1 MHTVRREIQSPRYR
15 VLRHRLFHAPAL
27 PEVRK
32 HKDTARQPVWE
43 TDGRDLPWDLGEDGE
58 TEINIKK
65 DMNNNVAIT
74 PAKVLEMAKN
84 GWDAIVEMYKQSS
97 PEQRDKILKIL
108 GGLAGFGTL
117 LKYLKSL

>member
-1 MHTVRREIQSPRYR
+1 
-15 VLRHRLFHAPAL
+15 
-27 PEVRK
+27 
-32 HKDTARQPVWE
+32 
-43 TDGRDLPWDLGEDGE
+43 
-58 TEINIKK
+58 
-65 DMNNNVAIT
+65 MNNNVAIT

-108 GGLAGFGTL
+108 EGLAGFGTL